1 MRTARPPHWP
11 LLLGEIAGYS
21 FAALLATGAFLAV
34 FYDPAAPYPS
44 VVRLSLEVR
53 GGLLVRQLHHW
64 SAALFVLALAARLG
78 WAFFAAAYRRPY
90 LAAWTAGV
98 AVLAAA
104 LAASF
109 LGMALPGDRLGLSGA
124 REAHGTITAIP
135 VVGAR
140 LAYLLA
146 GGEFPGAVVPRAF
159 TAHVVLAALMAAP
172 VLALRRSGASTTPA
186 PARHRSGAVT
196 TPIPARHRGKAV
208 TVPVPARHRGGGVPV
223 LPPRRGG
230 AVTALW
236 TVAVLAALAA
246 FVTVNPVW
254 EHGPYRPG
262 APPPSA
268 QPFWYYGVPEGLM
281 RLAPAWETTVAGGT
295 LSVGVLLPPLLLGA
309 FFAILFCFPLMER
322 SLDRV
327 ALGWA
332 VLTFFAVAWSATWFT
347 TDLSATTPLPVAA
360 GFYPVLLTILR
371 IAALVLPAAVFV
383 VARSRRRTPEGTP
396 AH

>member
-1 MRTARPPHWP
+1 MRTARPTHWP
-11 LLLGEIAGYS
+11 RLLGEITGYA

-90 LAAWTAGV
+90 RAAWMAGV

-104 LAASF
+104 LTASF

-146 GGEFPGAVVPRAF
+146 GGEFPGAVVSRAY
-159 TAHVVLAALMAAP
+159 TAHVVLGALMAAP
-172 VLALRRSGASTTPA
+172 VLA
-186 PARHRSGAVT
+186 
-196 TPIPARHRGKAV
+196 RHRG
-208 TVPVPARHRGGGVPV
+208 R
-223 LPPRRGG
+223 

-236 TVAVLAALAA
+236 TASALAALAA

-309 FFAILFCFPLMER
+309 FFTILFCYPLVER

-332 VLTFFAVAWSATWFT
+332 VLAFFAVAWSATWFT
-347 TDLSATTPLPVAA
+347 TDLSATTPLPVAT

-371 IAALVLPAAVFV
+371 IAALVLPVTAFA
-383 VARSRRRTPEGTP
+383 VARARRRRYRPGT
-396 AH
+396 